1 MIRAVPPL
9 PPLLARPAA
18 GRAGVPAPPD
28 DVPAVAADAP
38 APAAAAP
45 VEVVSPALPFE
56 AFLSGAVP
64 VAGAP
69 RSAAAV
75 LPGDDAPP
83 AAELA
88 FGFD

>member
-1 MIRAVPPL
+1 MPP
-9 PPLLARPAA
+9 PS
-18 GRAGVPAPPD
+18 D
-28 DVPAVAADAP
+28 DAP
-38 APAAAAP
+38 APAAAAPAPAP

-56 AFLSGAVP
+56 VFLSGAVP

-75 LPGDDAPP
+75 LPRGVSPR